1 VRFFKKEQRKRRGN
15 REDVILFAVGPH
27 TFAIGAKGVEKIEDV
42 QELRPIKLS
51 AGLPRLS
58 KVRHTLD
65 RERQYFVVDASAH
78 LLMLPSHASR
88 VLMLRDSSVAV
99 AVDSIDRIAEISA
112 IHPLPH
118 AFLGEERGWYRG
130 VALIKDAVVPVVNAE
145 AFLSQSDIKLLQAAV
160 SKSAQSAKHAA
171 GAVSA

>member
-1 VRFFKKEQRKRRGN
+1 MCGRDFGNCRRVRRTYVHCRAPHRSAHRRN
-15 REDVILFAVGPH
+15 ARTA
-27 TFAIGAKGVEKIEDV
+27 A
-42 QELRPIKLS
+42 S
-51 AGLPRLS
+51 AERG
-58 KVRHTLD
+58 
-65 RERQYFVVDASAH
+65 RQYFVVDASAQ
-78 LLMLPSHASR
+78 LLMLPSRASR
-88 VLMLRDSSVAV
+88 VLMLRDSCVAV

-130 VALIKDAVVPVVNAE
+130 VALIQDAVIPVVNAE
-145 AFLSQSDIKLLQAAV
+145 SFLSASDIKQLQAAV

>member
-145 AFLSQSDIKLLQAAV
+145 AFLSQSDIKLLQAAL